1 MRTLRILDL
10 FCGAG
15 GCETEDAMDDDRR
28 IEVWTCP
35 ICGRDAS
42 YETEH
47 DSDGYCYADYPDDE
61 NDIDESEGA

>member
-1 MRTLRILDL
+1 
-10 FCGAG
+10 
-15 GCETEDAMDDDRR
+15 MDDDRR

-42 YETEH
+42 DETEH